1 MMAGLSG
8 VVPSRNHHPSYLPAQ
23 FHSDVFHLEPTQ
35 TLRIAIQKSGRL
47 TDKTVTLL
55 ENIGLR
61 FDGYKDRLIV
71 PIQNFDVELLLI
83 RDDDIPEYVQDGVCD
98 LGFVGANV
106 TAEVGADVTVLR
118 DMDYG
123 RCRLSVAVP
132 KNGPFG
138 TPEDLDGRRIAT
150 SYPNLTQAW
159 FRARGLS
166 VHTVK
171 INGAVE
177 IAPRLDVADAIC
189 DLVSTGGTLKANG
202 LEEMTVIFRSEA
214 QLIRTNKPLSPH
226 KLELIEKFLV
236 RIGGRQ
242 LAERSRYILM
252 NAPKSA
258 LQKITGI
265 IPALKSPTVLPLAD
279 PDMIA
284 IHSVIP
290 IHQFWEVMEELKAAG
305 ATGIVILPIENMIL

>member
-1 MMAGLSG
+1 M
-8 VVPSRNHHPSYLPAQ
+8 
-23 FHSDVFHLEPTQ
+23 EPTT

-47 TDKTVTLL
+47 TDKTVSLL

-118 DMDYG
+118 EMDYG
-123 RCRLSVAVP
+123 RCRLSIAVP
-132 KNGPFG
+132 RNGRFEK
-138 TPEDLDGRRIAT
+138 PEDLDGRRIAT

-159 FRARGLS
+159 FRDRGMS
-166 VHTVK
+166 VRTIK

-202 LEEMTVIFRSEA
+202 LEELTVIFRSEA
-214 QLIRTNKPLSPH
+214 QLIRTNKPLSQS
-226 KLELIEKFLV
+226 KLDLIDKFLV

-242 LAERSRYILM
+242 LAERSRYIMM

-258 LQKITGI
+258 LQTITRI
-265 IPALKSPTVLPLAD
+265 IPALKSPTVLPLAED
-279 PDMIA
+279 DMIA